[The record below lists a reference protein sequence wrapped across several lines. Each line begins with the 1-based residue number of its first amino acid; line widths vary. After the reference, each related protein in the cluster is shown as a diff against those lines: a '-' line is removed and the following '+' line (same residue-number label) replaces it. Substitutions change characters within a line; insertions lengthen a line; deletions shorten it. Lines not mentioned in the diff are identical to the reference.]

1 MKAAPFET
9 KIARGF
15 SLQRLG
21 LQGNLLITLLA
32 LVLLVIVSAV
42 ISPAFRSPYNLS
54 NVLVQAVALGLISL
68 GQTLVILGGGI
79 DLSVGSIVSLVSCL
93 TAGLMMG
100 VEGRLLPVLIAMV
113 LLGALIGLAN
123 GLIVTRLRVAPFIVT
138 LGMMSVVQGA
148 VFLYTK
154 NPVGKIPKAFR
165 FLAEGQIGPFPF
177 PVLLLLAL
185 IILSWFV
192 LRRTTFGRYVYA
204 AGGNEEVA
212 RLSGIRT
219 PAIRLATYILAG
231 VSAALTGLFLTSR
244 LRVGQPLVGQGYELD
259 SITAVLIGGTAL
271 SGGRG
276 GVIGTTL
283 GVLIMIVLSNILN
296 LMNVSSYW
304 QWIVKGLI
312 IIGALA
318 AFRSER

>member
-1 MKAAPFET
+1 MKAAPFGIKT
-9 KIARGF
+9 ARGF

-21 LQGNLLITLLA
+21 LQGNLLITMLA
-32 LVLLVIVSAV
+32 LVLLVIVSAA

-54 NVLVQAVALGLISL
+54 NVLVQAVALGLIGL
-68 GQTLVILGGGI
+68 GQTFVILGGGI

-100 VEGRLLPVLIAMV
+100 VEGRLAPVLIAMV

-123 GLIVTRLRVAPFIVT
+123 GAIVTRLRVAPFIVT

-154 NPVGKIPKAFR
+154 NPVGKIPKSFR

-212 RLSGIRT
+212 RLSGIKT
-219 PAIRLATYILAG
+219 PAIRLATYILSG